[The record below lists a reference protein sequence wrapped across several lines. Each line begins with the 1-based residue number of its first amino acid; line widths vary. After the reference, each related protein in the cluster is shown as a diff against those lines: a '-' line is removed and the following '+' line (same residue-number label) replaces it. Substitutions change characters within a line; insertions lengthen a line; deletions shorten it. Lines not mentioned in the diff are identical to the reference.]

1 LLRLYA
7 ALKRNGRLAVI
18 VLDAEV
24 YDRIA
29 QPKPDI
35 SLVDFLESLE
45 MGGLDLT
52 RDDDPSK
59 FKI

>member
-1 LLRLYA
+1 LLRLCA

-35 SLVDFLESLE
+35 CLV
-45 MGGLDLT
+45 

-59 FKI
+59 FKL